1 MEFVGLIFFIW
12 LMYVVMKYVY
22 KVVFR
27 VNNLSSKSRNL
38 LSYFAIKPF
47 IGIFSFLFGGLNRS
61 GLMGSFE
68 EGRFL
73 KNSNSGLT
81 IDGQNKKLSLKDSFN
96 HMGIIARSGAG
107 KTTTYI
113 IPNILKLAETKNSMI
128 ITDLSGDL
136 FLQTSGYL
144 AKKGFKIYILDP
156 ENLDESIS
164 YNPLY
169 YASSSVAIDQISETL
184 IRSANSGTIRAEDK
198 VWLDGAK
205 NLISIFIKVLIKT
218 GEFKYI
224 NLANIKHLI
233 NNFGMDGRGLDG
245 FMYKYADEK
254 TFNEWKGFVSG
265 NPKTVLSYVSTA
277 NTALNPI
284 GVNDNLEKLTLN
296 HSINFKN
303 FRDEKS
309 VLYIKIPA
317 QKQEQYSF
325 LLNLFYRQFFD
336 SMMEELPKKQDLP
349 IFCLLDEFGNMN
361 IPNFSTTI
369 TTIRKYKVSISIV
382 LQDYSQ
388 LEHKYGKNE
397 SHTIINGG
405 IAGKLFYGGADLQ
418 ITSML
423 TQMLGTKYVN
433 QVDELGNLHH
443 TKEPVLS
450 NAEIRTMKDNEALF
464 IFSNKLPI
472 KMKIKPFYE
481 DYLLKNQT
489 EMKPYKSPKS
499 QIAPKVEY
507 LDLVQFND

>member
-1 MEFVGLIFFIW
+1 
-12 LMYVVMKYVY
+12 
-22 KVVFR
+22 
-27 VNNLSSKSRNL
+27 
-38 LSYFAIKPF
+38 
-47 IGIFSFLFGGLNRS
+47 
-61 GLMGSFE
+61 
-68 EGRFL
+68 
-73 KNSNSGLT
+73 
-81 IDGQNKKLSLKDSFN
+81 
-96 HMGIIARSGAG
+96 
-107 KTTTYI
+107 
-113 IPNILKLAETKNSMI
+113 
-128 ITDLSGDL
+128 
-136 FLQTSGYL
+136 
-144 AKKGFKIYILDP
+144 
-156 ENLDESIS
+156 LDESIS

-169 YASSSVAIDQISETL
+169 YASSSIAIDQISETL
-184 IRSANSGTIRAEDK
+184 IKSANSGEIRAEDK

-205 NLISIFIKVLIKT
+205 NLISIFIKTLIKT

-233 NNFGMDGRGLDG
+233 NNFGTDGRTLDS
-245 FMYKYADEK
+245 FIYKYADEK

-296 HSINFKN
+296 HTIHFKN
-303 FRDEKS
+303 FRKEKS

-336 SMMEELPKKQDLP
+336 SMMEELPTKKDLP

-397 SHTIINGG
+397 AHTIINGG
-405 IAGKLFYGGADLQ
+405 VAGKLFYGGADLQ
-418 ITSML
+418 ITNML

-433 QVDELGNLHH
+433 KVDELGNLHH
-443 TKEPVLS
+443 IKEPVLS

-481 DYLLKNQT
+481 DYFLKSQT
-489 EMKPYKSPKS
+489 GISPYKTSKK
-499 QIAPKVEY
+499 QVLYKVEY
-507 LDLVQFND
+507 LDISKFNE